1 MECHNF
7 EECEYNGQPECRL
20 PDGMRCPHGVQADK
34 PVAES
39 KTDIEALIERL
50 NQYSQSL
57 IAFHMG
63 GEFSD
68 MFVDAATALS
78 TIQAENAEMQQQLN
92 EFSEF
97 LCYMTGGLLSKTN
110 YMAQEM
116 VTAAEDYQQKV
127 CGECDLRVENEKL
140 LAENNVLRK
149 MQPVELNGE
158 AARSLSLALEVSQLR
173 AELESVRAERNAA
186 VEDVAAIIGDVEEIR
201 RGYGVDNAD
210 ADGAFARL
218 CETYCA
224 NNGCLC
230 YAECEKYHCKNFK
243 WRGI

>member
-1 MECHNF
+1 M
-7 EECEYNGQPECRL
+7 
-20 PDGMRCPHGVQADK
+20 
-34 PVAES
+34 
-39 KTDIEALIERL
+39 DIEQLIERL
-50 NQYSQSL
+50 NMHLQSYASYSDSEL
-57 IAFHMG
+57 SHTL
-63 GEFSD
+63 E
-68 MFVDAATALS
+68 DAATALS
-78 TIQAENAEMQQQLN
+78 TLQAENKRLNKIVCSIPTTPDSGRTVSQYDKEMSMCAYL
-92 EFSEF
+92 
-97 LCYMTGGLLSKTN
+97 
-110 YMAQEM
+110 
-116 VTAAEDYQQKV
+116 D
-127 CGECDLRVENEKL
+127 DLEAENEK
-140 LAENNVLRK
+140 
-149 MQPVELNGE
+149 
-158 AARSLSLALEVSQLR
+158 LR